1 MTDPTPTTRRAHVA
15 VEGHGEV
22 AAAGNLLTRLVQE
35 RLQGPLRWAP
45 PRRGKLQG
53 GVDALARTAMAY
65 RHEPRCDALLL
76 LRDEDDAC
84 PREAGPIAA
93 ARLRDLKLPFPVAY
107 VMLHREY
114 EVLFLPCLGRMSVA
128 RADGRPGLLPGSVWS
143 GPWEAKRGI
152 KERLSAMMP
161 RGQSYK
167 PSVDQ
172 LAFTQMIDLA
182 ELAAAEVPCFGTL
195 ERAVAFLAIAGPGEV
210 YPR

>member
-1 MTDPTPTTRRAHVA
+1 MADPGYAVRRAHVV

-22 AAAGNLLTRLVQE
+22 EAAGNLLARVSQRLA
-35 RLQGPLRWAP
+35 LPIRWAP
-45 PRRGKLQG
+45 PRRGKIHG
-53 GVDALARTAMAY
+53 GIDVLLKTAMAY
-65 RHEPRCDALLL
+65 RHESRCDALLL

-84 PREAGPIAA
+84 PREHGPIAA
-93 ARLRDLKLPFPVAY
+93 SRLRELALPFPVAF

-114 EVLFLPCLGRMSVA
+114 EVLFLPCLGRMSTA
-128 RADGRPGLLPGSVWS
+128 RPDGRPSLRPGSAWS

-172 LAFTQMIDLA
+172 LAFTQMIDLD
-182 ELAAAEVPCFGTL
+182 ELAAADVPCFGTL
-195 ERAVAFLAIAGPGEV
+195 ERAVAFLSKAGPGET
-210 YPR
+210 YPP